1 MEQLV
6 LRLKDHKW
14 EALCKWLNLV
24 ISGNVSSRADEE
36 FFSET
41 GFKKLIYSLK
51 QKPLCE
57 RIVLWQISE
66 VKMKGKKAAL
76 ILNKQLMLLLYQN
89 YFFFENV
96 SFNFKTFS
104 LFQILTKTIVKIF
117 FKIQPFINDL

>member
-1 MEQLV
+1 
-6 LRLKDHKW
+6 
-14 EALCKWLNLV
+14 
-24 ISGNVSSRADEE
+24 
-36 FFSET
+36 
-41 GFKKLIYSLK
+41 
-51 QKPLCE
+51 
-57 RIVLWQISE
+57 
-66 VKMKGKKAAL
+66 MKGKKAAL